1 MSGSVFSKGSLR
13 AMGLW
18 LCCHGAV
25 ACTGVTSN
33 EAGGQGGDDNEA
45 GTSGNGA
52 NDGNDRGGQSGE
64 GGTGASAKLA
74 GTTWRRLTAA
84 QLNNSLA
91 DLFGSGLSVGAPD
104 PDIREHN
111 FLSIGAGLTNTSS
124 GGVEKLQALSHEL
137 AEKVAL
143 DPNRRKLW
151 FTCDPKTEFA
161 ACVSASLKKLG
172 VAMFRQPLPNETLAG
187 LLTIAEQARTSF
199 GDPWVGVQYAIAA
212 MMQSP
217 RFFYIQEKVRGDA
230 KPGESVALDGYSV
243 ASRLSFLLW
252 NSTPDA
258 ELLQAAGKGELDSD
272 GGIEAQTKRLL
283 QSPRAKQG
291 LREFFASAWG
301 IHKAANRSFD
311 VEAYPM
317 LAATVGA
324 SALEEA
330 LRFIETHIIDGGK
343 PLGQALL
350 SNDTFVNRDLAPI
363 YGLPALPGPVYAK
376 TTLPASAKRHG
387 FFTHTAF
394 LIANS
399 TPIDTQPMLRGRTV
413 RENLLCQEVPDPP
426 ANLMAQL
433 PPLEPG
439 KKQTKRER
447 LAVHRKD
454 PFCASCHDVID
465 PPGLALEHYDAAG
478 FFRATEDGLAI
489 DASGDLDDAAF
500 ENPEGFVKAIV
511 QHPAFYPCFVTNLY
525 RHATAHVETGD
536 EEEAITTLAK
546 EFVDD
551 QANVPRLLSQLTRSR
566 LFTHVTMPAL

>member
-13 AMGLW
+13 ALGFW

-25 ACTGVTSN
+25 ACTGVSSN
-33 EAGGQGGDDNEA
+33 EGGGQGGDGNEA
-45 GTSGNGA
+45 GSPGNG
-52 NDGNDRGGQSGE
+52 GNGGDDQGDQSG
-64 GGTGASAKLA
+64 GGGANGAQKFA

-91 DLFGSGLSVGAPD
+91 DLFGTGLAAGAPD

-111 FLSIGAGLTNTSS
+111 FLSIGAALTNTSS
-124 GGVEKLQALSHEL
+124 GGVEKLQTLSHEL
-137 AEKVAL
+137 AEKIAL

-151 FTCDPKTEFA
+151 FACDPKTDFG

-187 LLTIAEQARTSF
+187 LLALAEQAKTSF
-199 GDPWVGVQYAIAA
+199 GDPWIGVQYALAA

-252 NSTPDA
+252 NTTPDA
-258 ELLQAAGKGELDSD
+258 ELLAAADKGELDSD
-272 GGIEAQTKRLL
+272 SGIETQTTRLL

-291 LREFFASAWG
+291 FREFFASAWG

-350 SNDTFVNRDLAPI
+350 SNETFVNRDVAPI
-363 YGLPALPGPVYAK
+363 YGLPALPGPAYAK

-413 RENLLCQEVPDPP
+413 RENLLCQQIPDPP

-447 LAVHRKD
+447 LAVHRED
-454 PFCASCHDVID
+454 PFCASCHDPID
-465 PPGLALEHYDAAG
+465 PPGLALENYDAAG
-478 FFRATEDGLAI
+478 FHRSSEDGLAI
-489 DASGDLDDAAF
+489 DAKGDLDGAAF
-500 ENPEGFVKAIV
+500 DNPEGFVKAIIG
-511 QHPAFYPCFVTNLY
+511 HPAFYPCFVTNLY
-525 RHATAHVETGD
+525 RHATAHVETAD
-536 EEEAITTLAK
+536 EEEALATLAN

-551 QANVPRLLSQLTRSR
+551 QANVPRLLSKLTRSR
-566 LFTHVTMPAL
+566 LFTHGTMPAL